1 MTKIRDLQIGDK
13 IYTVNI
19 NNNRVHEITE
29 IIMIEEN
36 KVFNGQ
42 RFFKRQIKN
51 GKCFLYSKA
60 YMKYNSFMNYFIETQ
75 ELKDTFEKQQL
86 IEIISKFDFNKLNLE
101 TLKQIE
107 LLIKK
112 IKI

>member
-19 NNNRVHEITE
+19 CNKRVYELHKVIEVNEKMARTE
-29 IIMIEEN
+29 KHI
-36 KVFNGQ
+36 
-42 RFFKRQIKN
+42 FKKYIKA

-60 YMKYNSFMNYFIETQ
+60 YMKYNALSEYFIETQ

-86 IEIISKFDFNKLNLE
+86 IEIISKFDFKKLDLKTLIEINNKLTSN
-101 TLKQIE
+101 
-107 LLIKK
+107 
-112 IKI
+112 

>member
-1 MTKIRDLQIGDK
+1 MTKIKELKIGDK

-19 NNNRVHEITE
+19 CNKRAYELHKVIEVNEKMARTE
-29 IIMIEEN
+29 KHI
-36 KVFNGQ
+36 
-42 RFFKRQIKN
+42 FKKYIKA

-60 YMKYNSFMNYFIETQ
+60 YIKYNSFMDYFIETQ

-86 IEIISKFDFNKLNLE
+86 IEIISKFDFNQLNLE

-107 LLIKK
+107 LLIKNN
-112 IKI
+112 